1 MTIFSYASDGVMVII
16 LDSRRINRHVN
27 FLKKR
32 KESISFRLLTKMK
45 FFILSALFASTS
57 AIELTQDTWDD
68 STAGKAV
75 FVKFFAPW
83 CGHCKKMKP
92 AWDSLMKDFEGS
104 ESILV
109 ADVDCIE
116 GGKSLCDKVGVK
128 GFPTIKYGSP
138 DDLQDYQGSRDHKEL
153 VKFAETLK
161 PGCVVDT
168 LENCSEEEEA
178 IIAGLKEKTKENLNE
193 IILAEAKEREQAHT
207 DFKES
212 VEKLQK
218 EYEQLSSDR
227 DSTLED
233 IKSRYNIGFV
243 KQLVKLSESKTDL

>member
-1 MTIFSYASDGVMVII
+1 
-16 LDSRRINRHVN
+16 
-27 FLKKR
+27 
-32 KESISFRLLTKMK
+32 MK
-45 FFILSALFASTS
+45 FFVLSALIASAS
-57 AIELTQDTWDD
+57 AIELTQETWDET
-68 STAGKAV
+68 TAGKSV

-92 AWDSLMKDFEGS
+92 AWDSLMKDFEDS
-104 ESILV
+104 ESVLV

-116 GGKSLCDKVGVK
+116 GGKSLCDSVGVK

-138 DDLQDYQGSRDHKEL
+138 DDLQDYKGPRDHPEL

-168 LENCSEEEEA
+168 LENCSEEDKKVIEE
-178 IIAGLKEKTKENLNE
+178 LQEKSVQDLNALV
-193 IILAEAKEREQAHT
+193 LAETKEREQAHT

-212 VEKLQK
+212 VDKLQK
-218 EYEQLSSDR
+218 EYEQLSAGR

-233 IKSRYNIGFV
+233 IKGRYNIGFV
-243 KQLVKLSESKTDL
+243 KQVRKHLETKTDL